1 MTSSDLTSIMHPSNA
16 VTTLQFIARRC
27 KYYIFINAFISS
39 VALGSYYLVATT
51 VQESPATT
59 PQLLTVY
66 AVSLLRILAII
77 KWFEWIATKK
87 LRIGGDKRVGLTT
100 EQSRTIYRRILW
112 LVVPT
117 ECVSFWY
124 AEHTTAPMEEGVD
137 WLSFLAA
144 YALFIPKSLLFEVIF
159 DFFHFAMHWICHYS
173 SWLYQNVHKRHHW
186 HRHPSPLSTYEQDGF
201 DLCLTNVLPFCLAWT
216 LSFSFSELQL
226 HLLFAYKTYVEVA
239 GHSGLEVKG
248 FSFPQMPLIN
258 NLTGICLRVHDH
270 DVHHT
275 HPRWNFAKRFSL
287 WDKLFRT
294 FRAGRPLALAVD
306 A

>member
-1 MTSSDLTSIMHPSNA
+1 MTSPDS
-16 VTTLQFIARRC
+16 
-27 KYYIFINAFISS
+27 
-39 VALGSYYLVATT
+39 
-51 VQESPATT
+51 TT
-59 PQLLTVY
+59 PQLLMVY

-87 LRIGGDKRVGLTT
+87 PRIGGDKRVGLTT

-124 AEHTTAPMEEGVD
+124 AEHTAAPMEEGID

-173 SWLYQNVHKRHHW
+173 SWLYQN
-186 HRHPSPLSTYEQDGF
+186 
-201 DLCLTNVLPFCLAWT
+201 
-216 LSFSFSELQL
+216 LQL

-258 NLTGICLRVHDH
+258 NLTGICLRTLNSSYTPVLSLQPID
-270 DVHHT
+270 
-275 HPRWNFAKRFSL
+275 FST
-287 WDKLFRT
+287 R
-294 FRAGRPLALAVD
+294 RPYHLHAEGLLASDLT
-306 A
+306 